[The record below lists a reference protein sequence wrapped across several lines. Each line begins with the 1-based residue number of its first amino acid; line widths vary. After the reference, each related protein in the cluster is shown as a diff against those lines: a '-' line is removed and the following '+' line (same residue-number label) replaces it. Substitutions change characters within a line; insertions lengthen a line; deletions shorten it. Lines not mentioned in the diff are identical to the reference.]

1 MALNRTISL
10 EKKPGLCSESPFK
23 KTHFKSEC
31 TVGFCR
37 EAKKDG
43 YCEKWYECI
52 ITILQSCP

>member
-43 YCEKWYECI
+43 YCEKWYE
-52 ITILQSCP
+52 